1 MAITVDSSQWT
12 GERDDTPLPVPVFG
26 LLAPDAE
33 ARAEAALRETGGDGS
48 WRWRQG
54 QGRAAISRAQ
64 APVIGTPRRCRVRS
78 WPRHR
83 LGRHAG
89 RRLVAAALPRSI
101 ATS

>member
-48 WRWRQG
+48 WR
-54 QGRAAISRAQ
+54 
-64 APVIGTPRRCRVRS
+64 
-78 WPRHR
+78 
-83 LGRHAG
+83 
-89 RRLVAAALPRSI
+89 
-101 ATS
+101 